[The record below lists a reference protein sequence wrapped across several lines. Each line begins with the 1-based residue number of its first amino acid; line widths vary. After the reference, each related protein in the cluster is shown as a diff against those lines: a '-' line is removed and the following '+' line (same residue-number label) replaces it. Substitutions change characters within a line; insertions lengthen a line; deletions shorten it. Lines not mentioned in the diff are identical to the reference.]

1 MNHVTNPTTPG
12 MMPPG
17 NVYSSSMPGMERKP
31 LEGRFS
37 QTKERLGEFYEDARE
52 KVAAGART
60 TDMAVHNHPYY
71 SMGMALGVG
80 VLLGFLISR
89 RTEM

>member
-1 MNHVTNPTTPG
+1 MNHITNPTTPG
-12 MMPPG
+12 TMPPG
-17 NVYSSSMPGMERKP
+17 MQRNPLQERFT
-31 LEGRFS
+31 E
-37 QTKERLGEFYEDARE
+37 TKERLGDFYEDARE

-60 TDMAVHNHPYY
+60 TDMAVHDHPYY

-89 RTEM
+89 RSGM